1 MGIQGN
7 EAAFMN
13 SHPLPRGAPPDY
25 ITIPEHLKSKPV
37 ADFKV
42 SVRLRHLLQYAG
54 IQRLGDL
61 DGKRLSEFGEFRGCG
76 KGTLWSLKRMILREL
91 KPRVKADPQTLPI
104 PLHWYRPGLRMEVSA
119 AIRHVRLKDLPV
131 STKMERVLEGIGI
144 ERLGQ
149 LHRLPFTALTG
160 RRSIG
165 AKMVAELATL
175 LHRAEEGEFT
185 IKAQELSSKTPA
197 DLLRLLDD
205 LVSQLP
211 ERLRT
216 DLAAYLG
223 ATNEHPKTVCE
234 ISLQHGVTESCVRQ
248 ELSRAIR
255 WMRRLGSL
263 RLLALLDCAEGV
275 CMRSHAPLSPVL
287 VSTWQDPA
295 RPCQYRP
302 QFYVRL
308 IRMLRAA
315 AGLPPVTPGRPT
327 CSTGNSA

>member
-1 MGIQGN
+1 
-7 EAAFMN
+7 MN
-13 SHPLPRGAPPDY
+13 SPTLPPGAPPDY
-25 ITIPEHLKSKPV
+25 IAIPEHLKSKPV
-37 ADFKV
+37 ADFRV

-91 KPRVKADPQTLPI
+91 QSRVKADPRTLPI
-104 PLHWYRPGLRMEVSA
+104 PLHWYKRGPRMEVSE

-149 LHRLPFTALTG
+149 LHRLPFTTLTG

-165 AKMVAELATL
+165 AKMVAELATV
-175 LHRAEEGEFT
+175 LHRAEAGEFT
-185 IKAQELSSKTPA
+185 FTARELSSKTPA
-197 DLLRLLDD
+197 DLLRLLDN

-211 ERLRT
+211 KRPRT

-223 ATNEHPKTVCE
+223 ATNERPKTVRE

-248 ELSRAIR
+248 ELSNAIR
-255 WMRRLGSL
+255 RMRRLGSL

-275 CMRSHAPLSPVL
+275 CMISHAPLSPVL

-295 RPCQYRP
+295 RPCQCRA
-302 QFYVRL
+302 QFYVHL

-315 AGLPPVTPGRPT
+315 AGLRPVTPGRPT
-327 CSTGNSA
+327 CSPGNSA